1 MAYKHGV
8 YGEQVPFSGSIPL
21 SAMGT
26 IPAYIG
32 TAPIHKL
39 NTSGSADFDY
49 TPYINKPILIEKYKD
64 AETKL
69 GYSSDWANMTL
80 GEVISAH
87 FLGDTSVSPIIC
99 INMANPKKLASMPT
113 EKEVTLSGAAGDKT
127 GYIDDSLAAIE
138 NITLGELTS
147 GDYTMSYEDE
157 KIKIHIT
164 KEEFEDGT
172 ITASYKQIDVTQA
185 TLNGAVFDEALN
197 ALDICEAVLNKIPNI
212 IAAPGWSHVPDYHTR
227 MIQKA
232 NTRLAEKWYT
242 IVVSD
247 IPSDSSV
254 NTPQLAKQWKAEN
267 FYNSKL
273 DKVCWPMAT
282 YAGAKY
288 HLSTLACADMQTIDT
303 NNDGVPYVSPSNKA
317 ISADSMILD
326 DGTEIYLSE
335 VVANNL
341 NSVGITT
348 MNIIRGQIRLWG
360 SHMAN
365 YDYETETNILPEDRQ
380 DAGIRVGLYMLNY
393 LQYNYLDNIDRPF
406 AKRDIDAILASVQ
419 QWLNS
424 MVNAG
429 QLLYG
434 TITFEESENSVN
446 DMVSGD
452 FVFNIK
458 DTTTP
463 NAKSLTFKME
473 YVTDGLSVLTGGSSS

>member
-1 MAYKHGV
+1 M
-8 YGEQVPFSGSIPL
+8 
-21 SAMGT
+21 
-26 IPAYIG
+26 
-32 TAPIHKL
+32 
-39 NTSGSADFDY
+39 
-49 TPYINKPILIEKYKD
+49 
-64 AETKL
+64 
-69 GYSSDWANMTL
+69 
-80 GEVISAH
+80 VI
-87 FLGDTSVSPIIC
+87 
-99 INMANPKKLASMPT
+99 
-113 EKEVTLSGAAGDKT
+113 
-127 GYIDDSLAAIE
+127 Y
-138 NITLGELTS
+138 
-147 GDYTMSYEDE
+147 
-157 KIKIHIT
+157 
-164 KEEFEDGT
+164 
-172 ITASYKQIDVTQA
+172 
-185 TLNGAVFDEALN
+185 NG
-197 ALDICEAVLNKIPNI
+197 
-212 IAAPGWSHVPDYHTR
+212 
-227 MIQKA
+227 Q
-232 NTRLAEKWYT
+232 
-242 IVVSD
+242 
-247 IPSDSSV
+247 
-254 NTPQLAKQWKAEN
+254 
-267 FYNSKL
+267 
-273 DKVCWPMAT
+273 
-282 YAGAKY
+282 KY
-288 HLSTLACADMQTIDT
+288 HLSTLACVDMQIVDT
-303 NNDGVPYVSPSNKA
+303 NNNGVPYVSPSNKA
-317 ISADSMILD
+317 ISADGMILD

-335 VVANNL
+335 VVANDL

-406 AKRDIDAILASVQ
+406 AKRDLDAILASVQ